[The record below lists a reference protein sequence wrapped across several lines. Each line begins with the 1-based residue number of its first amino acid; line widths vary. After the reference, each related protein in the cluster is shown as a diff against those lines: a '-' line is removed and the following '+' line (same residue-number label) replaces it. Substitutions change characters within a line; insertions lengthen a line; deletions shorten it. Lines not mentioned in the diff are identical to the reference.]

1 MKFTKIIENVAK
13 VPNSEPIMREITAII
28 EEHLCTLMVTDK
40 KTYHQ
45 VMTDVYIAAYGPHFC
60 EEKAVWA
67 VSQMVNSDGTTG
79 QHWAEADTTRVA
91 KSVGVT
97 FMDYNE
103 WDWYF
108 VMNMMYSDYYKIFGS
123 TDSNYINLA
132 KAFLE
137 DVDAPKGKAFYYFKA
152 MHSV

>member
-1 MKFTKIIENVAK
+1 MKFEQLIEYASK
-13 VPNSEPIMREITAII
+13 MPNSVEVMQKLTTVIS
-28 EEHLCTLMVTDK
+28 EHLCKMEVIDK
-40 KTYHQ
+40 ELYLGIMKDLYLA
-45 VMTDVYIAAYGPHFC
+45 VYGPHFC
-60 EEKAVWA
+60 QEKAMWA
-67 VSQMVNSDGTTG
+67 VAQMVNTDGTTG
-79 QHWAEADTTRVA
+79 QHWSEPDTTRVA

-132 KAFLE
+132 KAFLD
-137 DVDAPKGKAFYYFKA
+137 DVDAPKGKAFHYWYA
-152 MHSV
+152 MHI

>member
-1 MKFTKIIENVAK
+1 
-13 VPNSEPIMREITAII
+13 
-28 EEHLCTLMVTDK
+28 
-40 KTYHQ
+40 
-45 VMTDVYIAAYGPHFC
+45 
-60 EEKAVWA
+60 
-67 VSQMVNSDGTTG
+67 MVNSDGTTG
-79 QHWAEADTTRVA
+79 QHWAESDTTRVA

-97 FMDYNE
+97 FTDFNE

-137 DVDAPKGKAFYYFKA
+137 DADAPKGKAFYYWYA
-152 MHSV
+152 MHTV